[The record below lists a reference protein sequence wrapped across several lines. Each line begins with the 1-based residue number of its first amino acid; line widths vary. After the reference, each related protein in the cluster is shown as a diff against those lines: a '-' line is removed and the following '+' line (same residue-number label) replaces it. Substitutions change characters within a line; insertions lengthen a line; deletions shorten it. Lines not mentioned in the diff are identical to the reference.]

1 MTGFWGVTKWGQTRD
16 KRSRDVT
23 KFWVH
28 ARNRTTT
35 RFVRVWILSHFCPRC
50 DKFCHNSLIHQVFVT
65 YLTEMVFLLWQI
77 LSPVCHILY
86 VLWQI
91 LSNFYPR
98 FVTCLSPV
106 CHILQVLWQNLS
118 NFCPQFVTSYKCYD
132 KFCLIFVPGLSH
144 FLDFYTFFM
153 HKMHI
158 LAFCPIF
165 VTFFVTW
172 DKFCHFFNTLET
184 Q

>member
-1 MTGFWGVTKWGQTRD
+1 MLVISEILSHLVSKPSQTLIWRGFGAWQNGDKHVTNRIEMWQNFRHMLETAQPRGFWGFVFCHIFVP
-16 KRSRDVT
+16 DVT
-23 KFWVH
+23 
-28 ARNRTTT
+28 N
-35 RFVRVWILSHFCPRC
+35 FVTIVWYI
-50 DKFCHNSLIHQVFVT
+50 KVNVT
-65 YLTEMVFLLWQI
+65 YLTEIAFLLWQK

-91 LSNFYPR
+91 LSNF
-98 FVTCLSPV
+98 
-106 CHILQVLWQNLS
+106 
-118 NFCPQFVTSYKCYD
+118 CPQFVTSHPCYD
-132 KFCLIFVPGLSH
+132 KFCPIFVPSLSH

-153 HKMHI
+153 HKMYI

-172 DKFCHFFNTLET
+172 DKFCHFFDTSET